1 VRRPKPVFDLVV
13 FDGSALLFGE
23 NVTKTK
29 QAVTGMKA
37 THPSIVVAGELG
49 FIGSS
54 SSIHIPIPI
63 GHGRRRPILRARRSA
78 DIENQGE

>member
-49 FIGSS
+49 FHRQLFFNSHPDTHRTRPPSPNSSCSAIG
-54 SSIHIPIPI
+54 
-63 GHGRRRPILRARRSA
+63 
-78 DIENQGE
+78 